1 VSDDTDSNA
10 EDAEDVRKGAPRKT
24 SATPAVRWLGV
35 NQVLVQFDVARASRA
50 WNSRA
55 GRPCHFL
62 KLNQHR
68 ESGALDRRLKSQ
80 ARSFAMF
87 YRFVSSRR
95 WSRNIFKPISLLV
108 AASLLV
114 SLANQSRAQA
124 YEKEFTVN
132 AKTLLTIKNR
142 TGRVTVITSDSEKDK
157 ATLQASSSGA
167 PVERSDVS
175 VSGSEIAVRERTAQ
189 NRIDLTVHI
198 PKRARVKIES
208 ESGMVDVI
216 GDFEVAE
223 VFTNT
228 GTIHA
233 DVPLDAVKF
242 KFIWESSRPRFL
254 SDVELPR
261 IKEGR
266 AGSFSISG
274 VLGPNTKK
282 SKHKKQPAESEN
294 TDNENQTVKDEQIEK
309 TVETNSDPTAQ
320 TAKKPGTP
328 ELVQLNFT
336 TQRGIILLNVDPSM
350 APNDLHERPLTEAAR
365 AIVRSGNLPLI
376 EAIRKVSPH
385 LFGDYA
391 KTLPPPQREPSLVN
405 LRPPGELA
413 TRVTPLLMRVNASV
427 TDHHGRAIAGMQ
439 LADFAVYE
447 DGAERKVVN
456 VTPTT
461 EPFNLVL
468 LLDVSGS
475 VEERIDFIRK
485 AARDFL
491 NTASPQDRISIISF
505 REDIQIIS
513 GFSTDRSMLSKK
525 LDDIDAGGATALY
538 DALGYILSDTLK
550 PLRGERTAIVILSDG
565 DDNKSFVPFPA
576 IIEAT
581 SESGALIYPLYVPS
595 GLIPESSVPQP
606 SITVDPLRT
615 RYLTIT
621 TRAAEEG
628 QKLATAS
635 GGVFYSIKRLEDLQK
650 AYDDV
655 VAQLR
660 TAYTITYASNADGT
674 GHRRI
679 RVRANREGASV
690 RLSPVVSAPN

>member
-1 VSDDTDSNA
+1 
-10 EDAEDVRKGAPRKT
+10 
-24 SATPAVRWLGV
+24 
-35 NQVLVQFDVARASRA
+35 
-50 WNSRA
+50 
-55 GRPCHFL
+55 
-62 KLNQHR
+62 
-68 ESGALDRRLKSQ
+68 
-80 ARSFAMF
+80 MF
-87 YRFVSSRR
+87 YGFVSSRR
-95 WSRNIFKPISLLV
+95 LSRHIFRPVSSLV

-114 SLANQSRAQA
+114 SFAPNQTRAQA
-124 YEKEFTVN
+124 YEKEFTVST
-132 AKTLLTIKNR
+132 KTLLTIKNR

-157 ATLQASSSGA
+157 ATVQASSSGA
-167 PVERSDVS
+167 PVEPRDVS

-216 GDFEVAE
+216 GDFDVAD

-266 AGSFSISG
+266 AGSFSIAG
-274 VLGPNTKK
+274 ALGPNTKK
-282 SKHKKQPAESEN
+282 SKHKKPPAESGN
-294 TDNENQTVKDEQIEK
+294 TDNENQTVKDERIEK
-309 TVETNSDPTAQ
+309 AVETTPDDAAET
-320 TAKKPGTP
+320 TKKSRTP

-350 APNDLHERPLTEAAR
+350 APNDLRERPLTEAAR

-376 EAIRKVSPH
+376 DAIRKVSPH

-391 KTLPPPQREPSLVN
+391 KTLPPPQREPSLVS

-427 TDHHGRAIAGMQ
+427 TDYHGRAIAGMQ
-439 LADFAVYE
+439 LSDFAVYE
-447 DGAERKVVN
+447 DGAERKIVN

-505 REDIQIIS
+505 REDIQVIS

-550 PLRGERTAIVILSDG
+550 PLRGDRTAIVILSDG

-690 RLSPVVSAPN
+690 RLSPAVSAPN

>member
-1 VSDDTDSNA
+1 
-10 EDAEDVRKGAPRKT
+10 
-24 SATPAVRWLGV
+24 
-35 NQVLVQFDVARASRA
+35 
-50 WNSRA
+50 
-55 GRPCHFL
+55 
-62 KLNQHR
+62 
-68 ESGALDRRLKSQ
+68 
-80 ARSFAMF
+80 MF
-87 YRFVSSRR
+87 YRFVSSLRLFR
-95 WSRNIFKPISLLV
+95 HIFRSVSLLV
-108 AASLLV
+108 AGSFLV
-114 SLANQSRAQA
+114 SLTPNPSRAQA
-124 YEKEFTVN
+124 YEKEFTVST
-132 AKTLLTIKNR
+132 KTLLTIKNR

-167 PVERSDVS
+167 PVGPADVS

-198 PKRARVKIES
+198 PKRARVKVES

-216 GDFEVAE
+216 GDFEVAD

-261 IKEGR
+261 VKEGR
-266 AGSFSISG
+266 AGSFSIAG
-274 VLGPNTKK
+274 ALGSNTKK
-282 SKHKKQPAESEN
+282 SKHKKQPAESGN
-294 TDNENQTVKDEQIEK
+294 TDNEKQTVKDEQIEK
-309 TVETNSDPTAQ
+309 AVEVNPNEAAETT
-320 TAKKPGTP
+320 KKSGTP

-350 APNDLHERPLTEAAR
+350 APNDLRERPLTEAAR

-391 KTLPPPQREPSLVN
+391 KTLPPPQREPSLVS

-413 TRVTPLLMRVNASV
+413 TRVTPQLMRVNASV

-439 LADFAVYE
+439 LSDFAVYE
-447 DGAERKVVN
+447 DGAERKIVN

-461 EPFNLVL
+461 EPFNLML

-525 LDDIDAGGATALY
+525 LDDIEAGGATALY

-635 GGVFYSIKRLEDLQK
+635 GGVFYSIKRLEDLHK